1 MKNENL
7 NESRSKFS
15 MLTTETRECGICMD
29 RAASLRCQR
38 CSYVFCEDCCQKLA
52 TYRYIKNCIQCNKK
66 QPWIKSLEPGTHH
79 SERIT
84 QIIISVSP
92 PDIENQIMLVEARN
106 RPRNQKMDD
115 IICALVAVSVSAIL
129 SILVGML
136 TALIA
141 GAYDDIL
148 ASSPY
153 TFVHILIF
161 MFYGFMAIGCVVF
174 ICICCVSMAL
184 PLLELGG
191 RNDHR

>member
-7 NESRSKFS
+7 KEFRSKFS
-15 MLTTETRECGICMD
+15 MLTTETRECGICM
-29 RAASLRCQR
+29 ASPASLRCQR
-38 CSYVFCEDCCQKLA
+38 CSYVFCEACCQKLV

-79 SERIT
+79 SESIT

-92 PDIENQIMLVEARN
+92 PDIENQITLVEVHN
-106 RPRNQKMDD
+106 RPRNQKIDD
-115 IICALVAVSVSAIL
+115 IICALIVVSVSAIL

>member
-1 MKNENL
+1 
-7 NESRSKFS
+7 
-15 MLTTETRECGICMD
+15 MLAPETHECSICMD
-29 RAASLRCQR
+29 NPATLRCQQ
-38 CSYVFCEDCCQKLA
+38 CSYVFCEDCCHKLA

-66 QPWIKSLEPGTHH
+66 RPWIKSLEPGTQQ
-79 SERIT
+79 SESIT
-84 QIIISVSP
+84 RIIISVSP
-92 PDIENQIMLVEARN
+92 PDIENQITLVEVHN
-106 RPRNQKMDD
+106 RQPNQKIDD
-115 IICALVAVSVSAIL
+115 IICALIVVSVSAIL

-141 GAYDDIL
+141 GSYDDVL

-153 TFVHILIF
+153 TFAHILIF

-191 RNDHR
+191 RNEHR